1 MPLSDLNI
9 AIDLIEAEDFDAA
22 REIIVEILY
31 KEYNNLDAWLLLT
44 HCAIDRQEYA
54 RAVREALRVDPDNVE
69 ARRLAVEL
77 ARETSQSSATSKQ
90 PPSGRRMLRSIF
102 NLLMLVVVVGVG
114 ALLAFVLL
122 NQEDKPVVHVV
133 PTTDPIQACAVSI
146 QADLD
151 RFAARCGFLQAGEV
165 CLANAPVEVGLRN
178 GQGRLRLAGDR
189 VPLADVQFLNTTSFN
204 MQTMGWGAVALRS
217 PERLMLLTAGVR
229 LAEFEPDLGDFIF
242 SSNPVVSACPSVP
255 PSGILINAEQPTQF
269 SINAARVEMIGTAFF
284 QVDAAAG
291 LKIVV
296 LRGNVGLAEVG
307 RSIEAGQWLSWA
319 VDPTLRV
326 RGLPSDVMQT
336 TNSVRGNVVALTSL
350 GAALEL
356 PINQWWLPGFAE
368 PEVVFEPPT
377 LTPTRHVT
385 LTPLPS
391 ETPTRDP
398 NSPMPSRTP
407 SLTMTP
413 SPTQTDIPTPTL
425 LPFGDDPAPTGA
437 IPPATLAAL
446 ELLTGVW
453 RCAALVGNLSF
464 SYLIIIEAPTAPD
477 AIVATGLL
485 SDYGGTLVELEGEWI
500 SDASRLDAEWARIPV
515 IGQVQGW
522 LLLREQSLIDDQGG
536 YSAGGTLRLIFSDNG
551 VMEGALFDENNLIGF
566 LNGCRN

>member
-1 MPLSDLNI
+1 MPLSDLNT

-77 ARETSQSSATSKQ
+77 ARETSQSGAVSKQ
-90 PPSGRRMLRSIF
+90 QPSGRRMLRSMF
-102 NLLMLVVVVGVG
+102 NLLMLVVVVGIG

-122 NQEDKPVVHVV
+122 KQEDKPVIHVV
-133 PTTDPIQACAVSI
+133 PTTDPIQACAVSV

-165 CLANAPVEVGLRN
+165 CLANTPVEVGLRN

-204 MQTMGWGAVALRS
+204 METMGWGAVALRLPDRS
-217 PERLMLLTAGVR
+217 MFLTAGVR

-242 SSNPVVSACPSVP
+242 SSNPVVSACPGVP

-269 SINAARVEMIGTAFF
+269 TINAAHIEMIGTAFF

-296 LRGNVGLAEVG
+296 LRGSVGLAEIG

-326 RGLPSDVMQT
+326 RSLPSDVMQT
-336 TNSVRGNVVALTSL
+336 TSNVRGNVVALTSL

-391 ETPTRDP
+391 ETSTPNP
-398 NSPMPSRTP
+398 NSPTPSRTP
-407 SLTMTP
+407 SLTITP

-425 LPFGDDPAPTGA
+425 LPFGDDPVPTHA

-446 ELLTGVW
+446 EPLTGVW

-464 SYLIIIEAPTAPD
+464 SYLIIIEAPTASD
-477 AIVATGLL
+477 AIIATGLL
-485 SDYGGTLVELEGEWI
+485 PDYGGTLVELAGEWI
-500 SDASRLDAEWARIPV
+500 SDASRLDAEWARIPLM
-515 IGQVQGW
+515 GQAQGW